1 MKRSINDQIKSGKIT
16 DVDMEKSVPISAKGT
31 SEPGFQHAPGSGRK
45 DYVLPGNKEFRAG
58 DRIPKPVLG
67 GGGPARGPHRLAKPR
82 TTSASF
88 CRARKFD
95 LFEDLELPDLVKLSL
110 KEVSSFKPR
119 RAGDSISGAPTNI
132 NVGQTMRR
140 SYGRRIALRR
150 PEQDELD
157 AIAREV
163 SAIEAD
169 VNPEYDSRRQRLEQL
184 RQDFDRL
191 ERRRRVI
198 PYVDPVDIRFNRFE
212 PQPLPNANAV
222 MFCLM
227 DVSGS
232 MGEREKD
239 LAKRFFVLLHLFL
252 KRRYERTDIVFVR
265 HTHEAHEVDEET
277 FFTARKAGVPSSR
290 PLLKKCAA
298 SYSKRY
304 PSHEWN
310 IYAAQ
315 ASDGDNSGNDRIVAF
330 FFLIGR

>member
-1 MKRSINDQIKSGKIT
+1 M
-16 DVDMEKSVPISAKGT
+16 
-31 SEPGFQHAPGSGRK
+31 
-45 DYVLPGNKEFRAG
+45 
-58 DRIPKPVLG
+58 
-67 GGGPARGPHRLAKPR
+67 
-82 TTSASF
+82 
-88 CRARKFD
+88 
-95 LFEDLELPDLVKLSL
+95 KLSL

-119 RAGDSISGAPTNI
+119 RAGYSISGAPTNI

-150 PEQDELD
+150 PKQDELD

-169 VNPEYDSRRQRLEQL
+169 VNPSTTKRQRLEQL

-191 ERRRRVI
+191 GFRRRRVI

-277 FFTARKAGVPSSR
+277 FFYSTQSGGTVVSTALEEMRGII
-290 PLLKKCAA
+290 L
-298 SYSKRY
+298 KRY

-315 ASDGDNSGNDRIVAF
+315 ASDGDNSGDDWIVAF